1 MIVRPLQ
8 VLEPKPVGTIRPFTR
23 RKHSGAHRGGECRW
37 HRGHCAKPHP
47 ELRRHRL
54 LNLVS
59 LWNNQNSAP
68 PRPKTGICG
77 FYRDSGPALRAVR
90 VSSQGAQKL
99 WRTITGGPRLSQ
111 ERAYVARLS
120 PDSDH
125 AERRHHR
132 LIRSPR
138 RRGRAA
144 WKGVRGQASSQFL
157 DLLSA
162 ETEPDVR
169 LANLPAWRP
178 AAPCAP

>member
-8 VLEPKPVGTIRPFTR
+8 IIKPKPVGTIRPFTM

-37 HRGHCAKPHP
+37 HTGHVQSPIPGNYEGTVSSFRFFMEQSEFSATSA
-47 ELRRHRL
+47 ENRYLRFL
-54 LNLVS
+54 S
-59 LWNNQNSAP
+59 P
-68 PRPKTGICG
+68 P
-77 FYRDSGPALRAVR
+77 GPALRAVR
-90 VSSQGAQKL
+90 ASSQGARKPL
-99 WRTITGGPRLSQ
+99 AEAVLGLRLSQ

-120 PDSDH
+120 PDSSH
-125 AERRHHR
+125 KKRRHHR

-144 WKGVRGQASSQFL
+144 WKGVRVRASSRFL
-157 DLLSA
+157 NSLSA

-169 LANLPAWRP
+169 QANLPAWHP